1 MAPVK
6 TTQGTFRYRV
16 TSPSRSRV
24 QSARRR
30 IRKQSI
36 RTAVCASADQK
47 NILRA
52 QGENDPVLCSMHVD
66 HCKLFSLFLSQ
77 YFLFSHFLFLFCF
90 YTRYQK
96 ARLLSPH
103 ATTGALPYLLEHS
116 LTLQEKLVRISFG
129 GETKIKY
136 ARSMAHTE
144 IYTHTRPTYVSAGF
158 MGLVGGEGGDEE
170 RDGNNNNDD
179 TRRSSYDGQKGWGV
193 GPGTPNERSQPMYT
207 SHYS

>member
-129 GETKIKY
+129 GGNENKI
-136 ARSMAHTE
+136 RTQHGTHRD
-144 IYTHTRPTYVSAGF
+144 IHTHTSYVRLSRSH
-158 MGLVGGEGGDEE
+158 GLGGG
-170 RDGNNNNDD
+170 
-179 TRRSSYDGQKGWGV
+179 
-193 GPGTPNERSQPMYT
+193 
-207 SHYS
+207 